1 MHKLLLVCLA
11 ALLAVVLGAPTVL
24 YQNSPYMVPD
34 EYIVVMKDTLT
45 KAEVEAHVQ
54 DLVHTFK
61 TASGDNA
68 ILHGTFNIG
77 SVKGFSA
84 KMSKEMLARELAHQN
99 VSYIEANQVVS
110 INQQDSCIEQGTTLW
125 NLDRISETLLDLD
138 GWYYYYQSGGSG
150 VNAYIIDTGIYI
162 DHDDFEGR
170 ASWGFAV
177 DNQFVD
183 GNGHGTHVAGTV
195 GGRQYGVAKR
205 VELIA
210 VKVLPSS
217 GSGTIAGVIAGVDW
231 TTNAHSQGTRPSV
244 ANMSLGGG
252 RSQTLV
258 DAVEGSIAAGVSYA
272 VAAGNDNAN
281 ACNYSPA
288 NSPNAITVA
297 ATTSTDSRSSFS
309 NLGTCVD
316 IFGPGTTITSA
327 WIGGRNAVRT
337 ISGTSMAA
345 PHIAGAAAIL
355 LGRNPD
361 LSPAQVT
368 ATIVDSATTNVLLNV
383 GTGSPNALLYSS
395 C

>member
-1 MHKLLLVCLA
+1 VLLVCLMA
-11 ALLAVVLGAPTVL
+11 VVAVVLGAPTVL
-24 YQNSPYMVPD
+24 YQDSPTAVPN
-34 EYIVVMKDTLT
+34 EYIIVLKDTLT
-45 KAEVEAHVQ
+45 KTEVDTHVQ
-54 DLVHTFK
+54 ELVNTFK
-61 TASGDNA
+61 TSSGDNT

-77 SVKGFSA
+77 SFKGFSA
-84 KMSKEMLARELAHQN
+84 KLSKELLARELAHKN

-110 INQQDSCIEQGTTLW
+110 INQQDSCVEQGTVLW

-138 GWYYYYQSGGSG
+138 GWYYYYQSAGSG

-162 DHDDFEGR
+162 DNDDFEGR

-195 GGRQYGVAKR
+195 GGKQYGVAKR
-205 VELIA
+205 VDLIA
-210 VKVLPSS
+210 VKVLLSS

-231 TTNAHSQGTRPSV
+231 TTNAHTQGTRPSV

-252 RSQTLV
+252 RSATLV
-258 DAVEGSIAAGVSYA
+258 QAVENSIAAGVSYA

-288 NSPNAITVA
+288 NAPNAITVA
-297 ATTSTDSRSSFS
+297 ATTSTDARSSFS
-309 NLGTCVD
+309 NWGTCVD

-345 PHIAGAAAIL
+345 PHIAGAAAIV

-368 ATIVDSATTNVLLNV
+368 ATLVDSATTNVLLNV
-383 GTGSPNALLYSS
+383 GTGSPNALLYTA